1 MKNFVIEKRGVN
13 VRGGYDPK
21 TGGVGGRGGG

>member
-1 MKNFVIEKRGVN
+1 MKYVLEKRGVN